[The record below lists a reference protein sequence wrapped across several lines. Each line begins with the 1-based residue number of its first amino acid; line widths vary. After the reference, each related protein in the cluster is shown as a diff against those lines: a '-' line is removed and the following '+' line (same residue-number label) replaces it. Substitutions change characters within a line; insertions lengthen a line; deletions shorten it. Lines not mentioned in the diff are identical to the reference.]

1 MDKELDYS
9 KVDKD
14 GNELNPVG
22 KANRVY
28 QAGYYTKWLES
39 NKTKFEPT
47 DEDIKCELQLSALSV
62 VEPLQW
68 EIDNGW
74 FKKEISKYDDAWVP
88 YLRREG
94 VVNNRDGLCI
104 VGLPGDKCSD
114 SLSMPE
120 ARRRT
125 GRKLKEIDFNTPTE
139 LYADLKS
146 LQPLLDYWEPL
157 GRTMLVRT
165 HAGGWFPPHK
175 DQPVLTRDTFRVCAF
190 LGNNV
195 GHDAYEWQMDGH
207 IWPIKPGG
215 VYYIDTRKTHRTH
228 SWKDNSIHLVM
239 NIPKTWENVLKLM
252 SATMNY

>member
-1 MDKELDYS
+1 MDNDYS
-9 KVDKD
+9 KVDRD
-14 GNELNPVG
+14 GNVLNTVP
-22 KANRVY
+22 KAD
-28 QAGYYTKWLES
+28 QSKQGGYYRKWINS
-39 NKTKFEPT
+39 DKTRFEPSM
-47 DEDIKCELQLSALSV
+47 DDIKCELQLQALTSF
-62 VEPLQW
+62 EPLKW
-68 EIDNGW
+68 EIDQGL
-74 FKKEISKYDDAWVP
+74 FRKEIAKYDDAWVP

-94 VVNNRDGLCI
+94 VVNNRDGLCL

-125 GRKLKEIDFNTPTE
+125 GRKLSEIDFNTPTE
-139 LYADLKS
+139 LYADLTS
-146 LQPLLDYWEPL
+146 LHQVLDYWNPL
-157 GRTMLVRT
+157 GRSMLVRT

-175 DQPVLTRDTFRVCAF
+175 DQPMLTRDTFRVCAF

-195 GHDAYEWQMDGH
+195 GHDSYEWQMDGH

-239 NIPKTWENVLKLM
+239 NIPKTWENVIKLM